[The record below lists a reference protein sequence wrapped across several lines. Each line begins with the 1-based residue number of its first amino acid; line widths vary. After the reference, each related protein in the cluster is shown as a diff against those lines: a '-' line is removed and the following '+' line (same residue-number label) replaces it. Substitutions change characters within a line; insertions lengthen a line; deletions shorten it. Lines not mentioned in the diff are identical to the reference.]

1 MRFFAPSSGTSGAN
15 YLHKLTHGPRLLDLE
30 GRENLEI
37 RGEKESV
44 TRDPQLL
51 DLEGKESESCRRSVV
66 RKNGRLVAW

>member
-1 MRFFAPSSGTSGAN
+1 MRFV
-15 YLHKLTHGPRLLDLE
+15 LD
-30 GRENLEI
+30 LEI

-66 RKNGRLVAW
+66 RKNGKLVAW